1 MGGNFLNNGAVLPHG
16 LLTHSKNDLMGGFNK
31 SYKAY
36 PLRLGVVLKAYPVTD
51 SGNVS
56 KLTTEYDVSV
66 FEQNEDKSATTIV
79 YKNCM
84 SSEGLGSIADYF
96 EKTLRPLKNNQSKG
110 LGVPM
115 KGQDG
120 AIVLILCLDAMSDKA
135 IIISSITHPDRKTNI
150 QDQGPTLAGEFN
162 GVNIK
167 VNSDG
172 STSITF
178 KGATNS
184 DGTPVD
190 TSQGNTELSI
200 EKDGSY
206 QVMHKTITQRLD
218 KGGKYSLTTT
228 DDISNTTQTSFNVTT
243 TKDVNITATGD
254 FNGAMNKL
262 VLNAQGSASFMM
274 QKLTIQSQG
283 DVMVMG
289 STFQV
294 QAQSMASIQ
303 APQITMN
310 GLTSIGGQGGQ
321 PILLLSAMFI
331 GTGNLGLP
339 VISQAI
345 SGFSVMSLAT

>member
-1 MGGNFLNNGAVLPHG
+1 MSGNYLKNGAVLPHG
-16 LLTHSKNDLMGGFNK
+16 LLTHSKNDLMDGFNK

-36 PLRLGVVLKAYPVTD
+36 PMRLGIILKSYPVTD
-51 SGNVS
+51 DGNVS
-56 KLTTEYDVSV
+56 KLTAEYDVQV
-66 FEQNEDKSATTIV
+66 FEQNEDKSATTII

-96 EKTLRPLKNNQSKG
+96 ERTLRPLENNSNKG
-110 LGVPM
+110 LGVPI

-120 AIVLILCLDAMSDKA
+120 AVVLILCLDAMSDKA
-135 IIISSITHPDRKTNI
+135 IIISSLTHPDRKTNI
-150 QDQGPTLAGEFN
+150 QDAGPQLAGEFN

-178 KGATNS
+178 RGATKN

-190 TSQGNTELSI
+190 SSQGNTELSI

-206 QVMHKTITQRLD
+206 QVQHKTITERLD
-218 KGGKYSLTTT
+218 KNGKYSLTTD
-228 DDISNTTQTSFNVTT
+228 DDISNTTKTSYNLTT
-243 TKDVNITATGD
+243 TKDINMTASGDMTAMMTKLTMTASGSATLSMDKLSITAKGD
-254 FNGAMNKL
+254 ATL
-262 VLNAQGSASFMM
+262 
-274 QKLTIQSQG
+274 
-283 DVMVMG
+283 MG
-289 STFQV
+289 QTFQAT
-294 QAQSMASIQ
+294 AQSMAGIK
-303 APQITMN
+303 APQIVMD